1 MHALYNNSVFVRR
14 QSFRFQSACEPVSSS
29 HTGAAHR
36 GFFVVRERRRPGN
49 HEVMRLFN
57 DLFFNFNSECSPLF
71 CSCSRPSLTS
81 SVWPGGRPQWPGE
94 RRSLTLRLCDVLPQ
108 QLPPCPRLFSAKCY
122 RSWDICLSSFELCSS
137 TSFRSAV
144 QQLLLRLTY
153 NSWMYRGEEKRWN
166 KETLLEVWWL
176 NKLHFTIPVH

>member
-36 GFFVVRERRRPGN
+36 GIFVVRERRRSGN
-49 HEVMRLFN
+49 HEIMRLFN

-71 CSCSRPSLTS
+71 CSCSRPSPTS

-94 RRSLTLRLCDVLPQ
+94 RRSLTLRLCDILPSS
-108 QLPPCPRLFSAKCY
+108 CPRVHDYFQLNVTVAETFVCPHLNFVLRHLSGLQFSSC
-122 RSWDICLSSFELCSS
+122 C
-137 TSFRSAV
+137 
-144 QQLLLRLTY
+144 
-153 NSWMYRGEEKRWN
+153 
-166 KETLLEVWWL
+166 
-176 NKLHFTIPVH
+176 